1 MDIDKYGIKLE
12 AKKTYPIE
20 HVISEL
26 KRFPETKLG
35 HITINREHLYEI
47 GIRELEEIEKKVKAK
62 EAKGQNVYVRADDKY
77 NKISDVSILVIKLMP
92 FYTEF
97 VAKIEREEE
106 GRIKAAFLA
115 RKYGDFYKN
124 FSKYIL
130 ENIGNFKDRY
140 IQASMIDIIAEAQ
153 KEGTIIED
161 DDFFNGMIPYF
172 KNEGIDVKVD
182 FNGRLVFFKEMR
194 ADSGK

>member
-1 MDIDKYGIKLE
+1 MDTDKYGIKLE

-35 HITINREHLYEI
+35 HIIINREHLYEI
-47 GIRELEEIEKKVKAK
+47 GIKELEDIEKKVKAK

-77 NKISDVSILVIKLMP
+77 NKISDVTILTIKLMP

-97 VAKIEREEE
+97 VSKIGMEEE
-106 GRIKAAFLA
+106 GRIKATYLA
-115 RKYGDFYKN
+115 RKYGDFYKK

-130 ENIGNFKDRY
+130 ENIGRFKDRY
-140 IQASMIDIIAEAQ
+140 IQASMIDIMAEAE
-153 KEGTIIED
+153 KEGVIVED

-194 ADSGK
+194 TK

>member
-1 MDIDKYGIKLE
+1 MDTDKYGIKIE

-35 HITINREHLYEI
+35 HIIINREHLYEI
-47 GIRELEEIEKKVKAK
+47 GIKELEEIEKKVKAK
-62 EAKGQNVYVRADDKY
+62 EAKGSNVYVRINDKY
-77 NKISDVSILVIKLMP
+77 QKISDVTILTIKLMP

-97 VAKIEREEE
+97 VAKIEMEEE
-106 GRIKAAFLA
+106 GRIKATYLA

-130 ENIGNFKDRY
+130 ENIGHFKDRY
-140 IQASMIDIIAEAQ
+140 IQASMIDIMAEAE
-153 KEGTIIED
+153 KEGVVIEN

-172 KNEGIDVKVD
+172 KNEGIDVNVD
-182 FNGRLVFFKEMR
+182 FNSRLVFFKEMR
-194 ADSGK
+194 TK

>member
-1 MDIDKYGIKLE
+1 MDTDKYGIKLQ
-12 AKKTYPIE
+12 ANKTYPIE

-62 EAKGQNVYVRADDKY
+62 EAKGQNIYVRSDNKY
-77 NKISDVSILVIKLMP
+77 NKISDVSILTIKLMP
-92 FYTEF
+92 FYAEF
-97 VAKIEREEE
+97 VLKMAREEE
-106 GRIKAAFLA
+106 GRIRSAFLA

-130 ENIGNFKDRY
+130 ENIGRFKDRY
-140 IQASMIDIIAEAQ
+140 IQASMVDVIAEAQ
-153 KEGTIIED
+153 KEGVIIED

-182 FNGRLVFFKEMR
+182 FNGRLVFFKEMK
-194 ADSGK
+194 AK

>member
-1 MDIDKYGIKLE
+1 MDTDKYGIKIE
-12 AKKTYPIE
+12 TKKIYPIE

-35 HITINREHLYEI
+35 HIIINREHLYEI
-47 GIRELEEIEKKVKAK
+47 GIKELEEIEKRVKEK
-62 EAKGQNVYVRADDKY
+62 EAKGQNVYVRTDDKY
-77 NKISDVSILVIKLMP
+77 NKISDVTVLTIKLMP
-92 FYTEF
+92 FYAEF
-97 VAKIEREEE
+97 LAKMEAEEE
-106 GRIKAAFLA
+106 GRIKASFLA

-130 ENIGNFKDRY
+130 ENIGRFKDRY
-140 IQASMIDIIAEAQ
+140 IQASLVDIMSEAQ
-153 KEGTIIED
+153 KEGIIIED

-182 FNGRLVFFKEMR
+182 FNARLIFFKEMR
-194 ADSGK
+194 MK

>member
-1 MDIDKYGIKLE
+1 MDTDKYGIKLE
-12 AKKTYPIE
+12 TKKTYPVE

-35 HITINREHLYEI
+35 HIIINREHLYEI
-47 GIRELEEIEKKVKAK
+47 GIKELEEIEKKVRTK
-62 EAKGQNVYVRADDKY
+62 EAKGENVYVRADDKY
-77 NKISDVSILVIKLMP
+77 NKISDVTILTIKLMP

-106 GRIKAAFLA
+106 GRIKATYLA
-115 RKYGDFYKN
+115 RKYGEFYKN

-130 ENIGNFKDRY
+130 ENIGRFKDRY
-140 IQASMIDIIAEAQ
+140 IQASMIDIIAEAE
-153 KEGTIIED
+153 KEGVIVED

-172 KNEGIDVKVD
+172 KNEGIYVKVD
-182 FNGRLVFFKEMR
+182 FNSRLVFFKEMI
-194 ADSGK
+194 

>member
-1 MDIDKYGIKLE
+1 MDKDKYGIKLE
-12 AKKTYPIE
+12 TNKTYPIE

-35 HITINREHLYEI
+35 HIVINREHLYEI
-47 GIRELEEIEKKVKAK
+47 GIKELEEIEKKVKTK
-62 EAKGQNVYVRADDKY
+62 EAKGDKVYVRADDKY
-77 NKISDVSILVIKLMP
+77 NKISDVTILTIKLMP
-92 FYTEF
+92 FYAEF
-97 VAKIEREEE
+97 VTKMEREEE
-106 GRIKAAFLA
+106 GRIKAAYLA

-130 ENIGNFKDRY
+130 ENIGRFKDRY
-140 IQASMIDIIAEAQ
+140 IQASMIDIITEAE
-153 KEGTIIED
+153 KEGVVIED

-182 FNGRLVFFKEMR
+182 FNSRFIFFKEMR
-194 ADSGK
+194 TK